1 MQINNSLVILIFV
14 SLEFAV
20 VPRFRLT
27 QGERDTDGGIV
38 TTQMPSKGIRTNL
51 VVKQKV
57 RCLPR
62 QARFFRVPIAVRD
75 LYSCGPL
82 SHKLEPNSEENRDAA
97 GVA

>member
-1 MQINNSLVILIFV
+1 M
-14 SLEFAV
+14 
-20 VPRFRLT
+20 
-27 QGERDTDGGIV
+27 GGIV